1 MKQGAQE
8 SKLLYRHGSELLVFM
23 EIPPVNEAAFDDL
36 KC

>member
-8 SKLLYRHGSELLVFM
+8 SKLLHWNGSELLVFM
-23 EIPPVNEAAFDDL
+23 KIPPVNEAVFDDL